1 MPLPGSE
8 MTLASSPEMQI
19 EIVGKFIPSAKS
31 VAGEATPTVDTTPF
45 GTYDERQ
52 PCHHASAVALYF
64 PAKCAA
70 PAPNLHFSG
79 SRPGQTAAHMF
90 RRLDRRF
97 HGCAAD
103 PLAHGASVEQNGRF
117 LSVVAAGPMRP
128 QSYSQDSMRANL
140 SEMSLSLSNV
150 TGRRAASA
158 PISPTSG
165 SRETLAPSLMACT
178 PQTPC

>member
-70 PAPNLHFSG
+70 PAPICISPDLD
-79 SRPGQTAAHMF
+79 RA
-90 RRLDRRF
+90 RRLPTCSD
-97 HGCAAD
+97 AWI
-103 PLAHGASVEQNGRF
+103 GAFTGAPQI
-117 LSVVAAGPMRP
+117 LSRTGPPWSKMVASCPWLR
-128 QSYSQDSMRANL
+128 
-140 SEMSLSLSNV
+140 
-150 TGRRAASA
+150 
-158 PISPTSG
+158 
-165 SRETLAPSLMACT
+165 LAPCGRNLTARI
-178 PQTPC
+178 PCARICLR